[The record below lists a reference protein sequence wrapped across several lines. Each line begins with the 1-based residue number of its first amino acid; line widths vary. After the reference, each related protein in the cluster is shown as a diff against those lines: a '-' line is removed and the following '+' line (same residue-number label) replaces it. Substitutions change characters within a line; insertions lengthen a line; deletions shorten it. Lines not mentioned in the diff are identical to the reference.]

1 MILGFGTD
9 ICENKRIRHLHEKF
23 GDRFLKK
30 IYTKKELAY
39 CMSRRDPIPHLTA
52 RFALKEAFIKSLN
65 IENSRNLS
73 YRQVSLMG
81 NKGKKVIHVS
91 GKLNEVLTQ
100 MDTEQ
105 IWFSISHAENY
116 STATVLLEKT

>member
-9 ICENKRIRHLHEKF
+9 ICENKRIRHLHKKF

-30 IYTKKELAY
+30 IYTKKELTY

-100 MDTEQ
+100 MDTKQ